1 MQAANAAVPAA
12 LRQRQRAAVG
22 QERPKQVQQ
31 HVYPNRTIYG
41 VETPD
46 CYFRRFTP
54 DGKYLI
60 GIDRMQ
66 TGLHV
71 FRVATASPATSAL
84 LGSGPESAKS
94 EFWQFFE
101 PLWARTF
108 AGMGESLH
116 RDLCLTTA
124 NSSHIIVARVRRAEA
139 QEERSE
145 HPNTLACVRAVE
157 DISLLV
163 IDVRTGQL
171 VDSRMFPSDIVF
183 LSGHSGVSILGD
195 RLCVLSIKRQC
206 LHLLRIGRDGHL
218 STTHEI
224 GWYTREDDAI
234 YEETL
239 RIREA
244 RAVANISRSA
254 KRKAAASSG
263 CVGDANVSNKR
274 RKLRH
279 TRPMPIDAASS
290 SNNRNGNVIESAI
303 DTSTAAIPQQ
313 PSLNQIAHIAAQGT
327 APTNHPPFL
336 FLPAQQQQQ
345 QSQPQQQQQQAEDT
359 LLLSDGASI
368 DSTFLAMERSALT
381 PFHTLQRLPPQYRLL
396 YARAM
401 HPSMRMDALSDSEL
415 ASLEPS
421 LTTAPHSGLKQRLL
435 AALFIQ
441 AQSSPAGIQGF
452 FRSFRQYE
460 NLVLW
465 RAQFVTGSLLLLRFV
480 PLHVATARANVPRA
494 HSASS
499 AAATNFAILAEYDI
513 VSTQFRRIWDSSDIL
528 LYKEVETRIDAYR
541 SPMAPC
547 ASIDSA
553 AAALSPSTS
562 NDVHLRDVF
571 DSTQAA
577 IRSSRSGGLVQ
588 AARKAS
594 ALLPFPPQYAQE
606 SPLLNPSIFQCNM
619 RTRQAL
625 EKLRPVSPAPIRFYD
640 RISGAVK
647 FVLSP
652 SPHWSVQMP
661 SDDATQAT
669 MPDADPPLDIS
680 TIHGAHVLPSGAIM
694 MSTGGDDDLD
704 LSVESNSALPQ
715 TAPLATT
722 SHALQQNYRA
732 NFMYLFHPTLPL
744 VLSTRIERSLNA
756 SISTLNIHF
765 WQPC

>member
-1 MQAANAAVPAA
+1 MQAANAAVPAM
-12 LRQRQRAAVG
+12 LRRRERAAESW
-22 QERPKQVQQ
+22 ERVKRVQQ
-31 HVYPNRTIYG
+31 HVYPNCTIYG

-46 CYFRRFTP
+46 CHFRRFTP

-84 LGSGPESAKS
+84 LSSGPESAKS

-108 AGMGESLH
+108 TGMGESLH

-183 LSGHSGVSILGD
+183 LSGHSGVSILED
-195 RLCVLSIKRQC
+195 RLCVLSIKHQC
-206 LHLLRIGRDGHL
+206 LHMMRVGRDGHL
-218 STTHEI
+218 SDMHDI

-244 RAVANISRSA
+244 HAVANLARSA
-254 KRKAAASSG
+254 KRKAAASPGS
-263 CVGDANVSNKR
+263 VGDANAANKR
-274 RKLRH
+274 RKLH
-279 TRPMPIDAASS
+279 HAQPMSADASS
-290 SNNRNGNVIESAI
+290 SNSRGVIESAT
-303 DTSTAAIPQQ
+303 DVLSAAIPQQ
-313 PSLNQIAHIAAQGT
+313 PSLNQMAHIAAQST
-327 APTNHPPFL
+327 MPSNNPPFL
-336 FLPAQQQQQ
+336 FLPVQ
-345 QSQPQQQQQQAEDT
+345 QQQQQQAEDT
-359 LLLSDGASI
+359 LLPNQPGDSMGI
-368 DSTFLAMERSALT
+368 DSAFLAMERSALT
-381 PFHTLQRLPPQYRLL
+381 SFHTLQRLPPQYRLL

-435 AALFIQ
+435 AALFVH
-441 AQSSPAGIQGF
+441 AQGSPAGTQGF
-452 FRSFRQYE
+452 FRSYRQYE

-465 RAQFVTGSLLLLRFV
+465 RAQFVTCSLLLLRFV

-513 VSTQFRRIWDSSDIL
+513 ISTQFRRIWDSSDTL
-528 LYKEVETRIDAYR
+528 LYREVEARIDAYR

-547 ASIDSA
+547 ASIDIG
-553 AAALSPSTS
+553 AAALFPSTS

-571 DSTQAA
+571 DSAQAA

-594 ALLPFPPQYAQE
+594 ALLPFPPQYVQE

-661 SDDATQAT
+661 AEDAAQSA

-680 TIHGAHVLPSGAIM
+680 TIRGARVLPSGAVM
-694 MSTGGDDDLD
+694 MPTGGDDDLD
-704 LSVESNSALPQ
+704 LLTETNSALPQ
-715 TAPLATT
+715 TTPLATT

-732 NFMYLFHPTLPL
+732 NVMYLFHPMLPL

-756 SISTLNIHF
+756 SIPTLNIHF